1 MAEIITYQKGDIICQ
16 EGKYELWMYE
26 IQSGE
31 VAVYKEYGLP
41 GQKLLGSGITKGFI
55 GEMGLLN
62 SMQRYA
68 TVVATEETTLVKIDG
83 ATFNSY
89 YAEHPEKVGMLMVCI
104 SRRLNQVN
112 EEYLEVC
119 NTIRDYLEVQEQ
131 NAEKTSALENAIKK
145 FSSVFRLR
153 SKQGK

>member
-1 MAEIITYQKGDIICQ
+1 MAKIVSFKKGDVICQ

-31 VAVYKEYGLP
+31 VAVYKDYGLAQ
-41 GQKLLGSGITKGFI
+41 QKLLGEGIRKGFI

-68 TVVATEETTLVKIDG
+68 TVIATEDTELIKIDG
-83 ATFNSY
+83 TTFNQY
-89 YAEHPEKVGMLMVCI
+89 YSEHPEKVGMLMVCI

-112 EEYLEVC
+112 EEYLQVC
-119 NTIRDYLEVQEQ
+119 NTIRDYLAVSENQT
-131 NAEKTSALENAIKK
+131 EKSSILENAMKK
-145 FSSVFRLR
+145 FSAVFRKR
-153 SKQGK
+153 IKS

>member
-1 MAEIITYQKGDIICQ
+1 MIEILTFQKGDIICQ

-68 TVVATEETTLVKIDG
+68 TVVATEETKLIKIDS
-83 ATFNSY
+83 AAFNQY
-89 YAEHPEKVGMLMVCI
+89 YTEHPEKVGMLMVCI

-119 NTIRDYLEVQEQ
+119 NTIRDYLELQEK
-131 NAEKTSALENAIKK
+131 NIEKSSRLENAMKK
-145 FSSVFRLR
+145 FSAVFRRR
-153 SKQGK
+153 SK